1 MRSCLYIIYQ
11 LAELGNVLLILLFL
25 QKLSKKHQED
35 PEKFKTI
42 QDIVN
47 SEIEAGTTKAKNSAT
62 DALLWLKRYTMAVHR
77 IDVLSAQYKCYIVIA
92 QFSATALIRFYN
104 ILMQR

>member
-1 MRSCLYIIYQ
+1 MPIYN
-11 LAELGNVLLILLFL
+11 LPATVAELGNVFLILLFL

-62 DALLWLKRYTMAVHR
+62 DALLWLKRYIYYGCT
-77 IDVLSAQYKCYIVIA
+77 Q
-92 QFSATALIRFYN
+92 N
-104 ILMQR
+104 